1 MTIQT
6 KKITSPQ
13 PSKDLAPIDLT
24 DETLNQRR
32 QIFLTKMKAAQLDAV
47 VIYADREHGANFEY
61 FTGFIPRFEEACLVL
76 HQDGKA
82 FLLLGNENTK
92 MGKVARLENQVIHVP
107 FFSLP
112 NQPMLDDAP
121 LSSYFAEAGL
131 KNLTKVGVIGWKM
144 FTSSIEDN
152 RQLFDI
158 PHYILQALQ
167 SITSVENVAD
177 LLLSPIDGL
186 RVTNNAN
193 EIAHYSFGASLA
205 GNCLLETLNQIE
217 LNKTELAIATS
228 LSAFGQQHNV
238 TTICATGE
246 RFSNATLYPRNKQTK
261 LGDTFSLT
269 TSYKGG
275 LSSRA
280 AFVANNVDDLP
291 EKQQDYLEKVAYPY
305 YQALVTWLKTVK
317 LGLTGATLFTEI
329 DKVLPQKDYHWELN
343 PGHFVADEE
352 WLSSPFAKNSSAV
365 LQSGQLLQIDLIPK
379 VAGYAG
385 VGCED
390 GICLADATLREE
402 IKRDYPKVW
411 ADFTRRRDYLAE
423 SLNIEL
429 APEILPMSDTVA
441 YYRPFLLNQELAF
454 YNKE

>member
-6 KKITSPQ
+6 KQITSPQ
-13 PSKDLAPIDLT
+13 ISKDLVPIDLT
-24 DETLNQRR
+24 DETLRQRK
-32 QIFLTKMKAAQLDAV
+32 QNFLDKMKTRQLDAV

-76 HQDGKA
+76 HHDGQA

-121 LSSYFAEAGL
+121 LSSYFEQAGL
-131 KNLTKVGVIGWKM
+131 KNLAKVGVIGWKM

-152 RQLFDI
+152 HQLFDL
-158 PHYILQALQ
+158 PHYMLQALQ
-167 SITSVENVAD
+167 SITNVENVAD

-186 RVTNNAN
+186 RITNNAN

-217 LNKTELAIATS
+217 LGKTELAIATS
-228 LSAFGQQHNV
+228 LSALGQQHNV
-238 TTICATGE
+238 TTICATGD
-246 RFSNATLYPRNKQTK
+246 RFSHATLYPRNKQTK

-280 AFVANNVDDLP
+280 AFVANATDDLP
-291 EKQQDYLEKVAYPY
+291 ENQQAYLEKVAYPY

-317 LGLTGATLFTEI
+317 IGLTGGDLFAEI
-329 DKVLPQKDYHWELN
+329 DRVLPQETYHWELN

-352 WLSSPFAKNSSAV
+352 WLSSPFAKDSTAV
-365 LQSGQLLQIDLIPK
+365 LQNGQLLQIDLIPK
-379 VAGYAG
+379 VAGFAG

-390 GICLADATLREE
+390 GICLADEALREE
-402 IKRDYPKVW
+402 IKREYPKVW
-411 ADFTRRRDYLAE
+411 SYFTRRREYLAAV
-423 SLNIEL
+423 LNIEL
-429 APEILPMSDTVA
+429 APQILPMSDTVA
-441 YYRPFLLNQELAF
+441 YYRPFLLNQEIAF